1 MIETVLKAGLEAGF
15 SVMEAFQEKIEKKE
29 YESIGGL
36 ESVHQVETD
45 RLIARAFWD
54 TGDPVGFVL
63 STADP
68 KGIGRSFSQIRSLVK
83 PDRKKNCAH
92 LLPREIRKNPLD
104 ILDHSFGSI
113 HDDQVREMGERAQE
127 SLVSLPGMKIARFG
141 FSKMLRRILVA
152 NSHGLLAKYKKS
164 LFGLSLTFL
173 MRDNLVELGETR
185 IFFDQINPER
195 LVSRA
200 FNLIGSITDH
210 FIRNHR

>member
-29 YESIGGL
+29 YENIGGL

-68 KGIGRSFSQIRSLVK
+68 KSIRGSFSQIRSLVK

-92 LLPREIRKNPLD
+92 LLPREIRKHPLD
-104 ILDHSFGSI
+104 ILDREEAAGQRRTSASARIGS
-113 HDDQVREMGERAQE
+113 
-127 SLVSLPGMKIARFG
+127 
-141 FSKMLRRILVA
+141 
-152 NSHGLLAKYKKS
+152 AK
-164 LFGLSLTFL
+164 
-173 MRDNLVELGETR
+173 
-185 IFFDQINPER
+185 
-195 LVSRA
+195 SRA
-200 FNLIGSITDH
+200 TMTLGLAAFMGALARVD
-210 FIRNHR
+210 